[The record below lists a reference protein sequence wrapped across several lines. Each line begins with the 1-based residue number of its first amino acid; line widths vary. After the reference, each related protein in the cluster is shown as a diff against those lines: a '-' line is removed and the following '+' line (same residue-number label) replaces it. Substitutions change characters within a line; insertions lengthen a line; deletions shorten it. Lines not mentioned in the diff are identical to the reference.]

1 MFKKLAKSSL
11 FAAAAT
17 IALLPMLGAVPAV
30 AQDGENIDVTIG
42 WVPPDITGVFKT
54 ATNFF
59 ELAADDA
66 NKNGFN
72 VKVLTKSPTSPTA
85 FAEQVSI
92 IEDMIQRKV
101 DLIAV
106 SPAEVATVKPALARA
121 TEAGIPVVVVNLLEP
136 IDGVDVS
143 SYIGFDNTQGAEVS
157 AYSVVDYFGGPGVLG
172 TGDKVDVEPGT
183 YLDLKFWGDIASK
196 LSAEDKAKIKA
207 RGAIIEGV
215 AGGFYSTARLEGFR
229 KVLEQFPGIEIV
241 GGTCAGDWNREK
253 GTRCARISCRP
264 IRAIS
269 ISSGRRRTRWASERC
284 WWPARRTG
292 SKPRRTARL
301 SVTRRWRSSPMTS
314 RRSRSTA

>member
-17 IALLPMLGAVPAV
+17 IAVLPMLGAVPAV

-59 ELAADDA
+59 ELAAEDA

-121 TEAGIPVVVVNLLEP
+121 TAAGIPVVVVNLLEP

-183 YLDLKFWGDIASK
+183 YLDLKFW
-196 LSAEDKAKIKA
+196 EDNRWGC
-207 RGAIIEGV
+207 RGRVGRADGNRSHSRIQSRTV
-215 AGGFYSTARLEGFR
+215 HQYLAGAYAGQAPR
-229 KVLEQFPGIEIV
+229 PAV
-241 GGTCAGDWNREK
+241 GSGG
-253 GTRCARISCRP
+253 RCR
-264 IRAIS
+264 RA
-269 ISSGRRRTRWASERC
+269 
-284 WWPARRTG
+284 
-292 SKPRRTARL
+292 
-301 SVTRRWRSSPMTS
+301 
-314 RRSRSTA
+314 

>member
-17 IALLPMLGAVPAV
+17 IAVLPMLGAVPAV

-59 ELAADDA
+59 ELAAEDA

-121 TEAGIPVVVVNLLEP
+121 TAAGIPVVVVNLLEP

-183 YLDLKFWGDIASK
+183 YLDLKFWEDIASK

-215 AGGFYSTARLEGFR
+215 AGGLLLDGPPRGIPQGARAVPGYRDRGRHLRRRLEPREGHALRRGYPAGQSGQSRFH
-229 KVLEQFPGIEIV
+229 L
-241 GGTCAGDWNREK
+241 GGVERDGPRSDAGGRLAEP
-253 GTRCARISCRP
+253 ARNH
-264 IRAIS
+264 A
-269 ISSGRRRTRWASERC
+269 GRRGCR
-284 WWPARRTG
+284 
-292 SKPRRTARL
+292 
-301 SVTRRWRSSPMTS
+301 
-314 RRSRSTA
+314 